1 MGENIQRQQETIS
14 IFLCKTE
21 TPLKKSDQV
30 GILKEKTNKKTQTIT
45 LLCEPEDLKYESF
58 ESL

>member
-30 GILKEKTNKKTQTIT
+30 GILKEKTGVKAMKDTYN
-45 LLCEPEDLKYESF
+45 DLNSISVY
-58 ESL
+58 